1 MGDFG
6 PHAYRLTIRKKQG
19 VVEQA
24 SESAKL

>member
-6 PHAYRLTIRKKQG
+6 PYVYRLTIRKKQG